1 MPRYKVL
8 IEYDGTKFHGFQ
20 RQKDLISVQ
29 GLMESSLLKIA
40 QENVTVH
47 GSGRTDTGVHAIGQV
62 THFDLVKNIS
72 PFKLREGLN
81 YYMSE
86 NGCSV
91 LDVSIASDD
100 FHARFQAKSRIY
112 IYKILNRRPPS
123 PLYDQRV
130 WHIKNPLNIDL
141 MKEAAQYFIGRHDFS
156 AFRCVHCQVVSPI
169 KTMEKCDIVEHND
182 LIEIHISSR
191 SFLHNQVR
199 IMVGTLVEIGL
210 GKKKPIWI
218 KQLLE
223 AGDRKQSGQTAPP
236 YGLYF
241 AKVTY

>member
-20 RQKDLISVQ
+20 RQKELISVQ
-29 GLMESSLLKIA
+29 GLTEDALLKIA
-40 QENVTVH
+40 QENVTVY
-47 GSGRTDTGVHAIGQV
+47 GSGRTDTGVHATGQV
-62 THFDLVKNIS
+62 IHFDLMKNIT

-86 NGCSV
+86 KGCSV
-91 LDVSIASDD
+91 LEASIVSDD
-100 FHARFQAKSRIY
+100 FHARFKAKSRTY

-130 WHIKNPLNIDL
+130 WHIKNPLNINL
-141 MKEAAQYFIGRHDFS
+141 MKEAAQYFIGCHDFS
-156 AFRCVHCQVVSPI
+156 AFRCIHCQVASPI
-169 KTMEKCDIVEHND
+169 KTMEQCEVFEKDD

-191 SFLHNQVR
+191 SFLHNQIR
-199 IMVGTLVEIGL
+199 IMVGTLVQIGL
-210 GKKKPIWI
+210 NKEKPTWI

-223 AGDRKQSGQTAPP
+223 TGNRRESGQTAPP

>member
-8 IEYDGTKFHGFQ
+8 MEYDGTKFHGFQ
-20 RQKDLISVQ
+20 RQMELISVQ

-47 GSGRTDTGVHAIGQV
+47 GSGRTDAGVHAIGQV
-62 THFDLVKNIS
+62 THFDLEKNIP

-81 YYMSE
+81 YCMSE
-86 NGCSV
+86 KGCSV
-91 LDVSIASDD
+91 LDVSIVSAD
-100 FHARFQAKSRIY
+100 FHARFQAKSRTY

-141 MKEAAQYFIGRHDFS
+141 MKEAAHYFIGRHDFS
-156 AFRCVHCQVVSPI
+156 AFRCINCQGVSPI
-169 KTMEKCDIVEHND
+169 KTMEQCEIIEKDN

-191 SFLHNQVR
+191 SFLHNQIR
-199 IMVGTLVEIGL
+199 IMAGTLVQIGF
-210 GKKKPIWI
+210 GKEKPIWV
-218 KQLLE
+218 KQLLA
-223 AGDRKQSGQTAPP
+223 AGDRRMSGQTAPA

-241 AKVTY
+241 ANVTY